1 MGIAGGN
8 RPTAAA
14 GKRRRWF
21 LGVEPIVE
29 GGRHDS
35 APGPGT
41 SRTSSSQVALLG
53 DVTIDLSDTKSA
65 PGEIVIQA
73 YAIVRDVDVTVAAGT
88 HVELFGGV
96 LHGDLHNDVPP
107 VPDQR
112 PRHVVRITGH
122 SVLGDVTVRVAEEA
136 VGAASARQGT

>member
-1 MGIAGGN
+1 MGIAGGTD
-8 RPTAAA
+8 P
-14 GKRRRWF
+14 RRRRASVDDWF

-29 GGRHDS
+29 GGRHGRRARAWDVEDELI
-35 APGPGT
+35 A
-41 SRTSSSQVALLG
+41 VALLG